1 MADTKKDRIIV
12 PLLFLFAAV
21 VWRSP
26 YYVLSLYVAIP
37 LFIAYCFWH
46 YFADI
51 SKCKYWKPYLFLIV
65 WMLLSCAINP
75 ESDASFRRMIPIT
88 ASFLLAFSTYSI
100 AKNSRHTWILYV
112 SYIALLF
119 YLLYSNITANE
130 DFVASFD
137 YSNEAERGKNMKLNA
152 NDYAYY
158 LLFASM
164 AIKLLM
170 ENYLTN
176 IKYLWKLLL
185 YAVFLILSFYIALMT
200 ASRQV
205 LTLQIPLFVF
215 FFFYDFFLTKKK
227 GSSLAVIVMLVGII
241 VALPIVVEM
250 YSNSYLAV
258 RSQVSFQDDVRSS
271 LLKRAMEQGYE
282 NPIIGLGLGADTFFS
297 HCTYTHLFARVG
309 APALIA
315 FLLIVIPSAWEQ
327 LKKFRRYGDYF
338 FFLCFVLLSFIAIGH
353 FLYSYIDEPF
363 MMSIAFL
370 IIGQS
375 EGREKMI
382 NYHG

>member
-1 MADTKKDRIIV
+1 M
-12 PLLFLFAAV
+12 
-21 VWRSP
+21 
-26 YYVLSLYVAIP
+26 LSLYVAIP

-51 SKCKYWKPYLFLIV
+51 CKCKYWKPYLFLII
-65 WMLLSCAINP
+65 WMLLSCAMNP

-119 YLLYSNITANE
+119 YLLYSNITYNAG
-130 DFVASFD
+130 FVASFD
-137 YSNEAERGKNMKLNA
+137 YSNEVERSNNMKLNA

-158 LLFASM
+158 MLFAS
-164 AIKLLM
+164 ISLKLLM

-176 IKYLWKLLL
+176 IKHLWKILL
-185 YAVFLILSFYIALMT
+185 YAVFMALSFYIALMT

-205 LTLQIPLFVF
+205 LTLQIPLFAF
-215 FFFYDFFLTKKK
+215 FLFYDLFWTKKK
-227 GSSLAVIVMLVGII
+227 GSSLAVIVLLVGII
-241 VALPIVVEM
+241 VALPIAVEM

-258 RSQVSFQDDVRSS
+258 RSQVGYQDDIRST
-271 LLKRAMEQGYE
+271 LLKRAMEQGCE
-282 NPIIGLGLGADTFFS
+282 NPIFGLGLGADTFFS

-315 FLLIVIPSAWEQ
+315 FLLIVIPSAREQ
-327 LKKFRRYGDYF
+327 LKKFRRSGDYYY
-338 FFLCFVLLSFIAIGH
+338 FLCFVFLSFIAIGH

-375 EGREKMI
+375 EGRERRM
-382 NYHG
+382 NYNE

>member
-1 MADTKKDRIIV
+1 M
-12 PLLFLFAAV
+12 
-21 VWRSP
+21 
-26 YYVLSLYVAIP
+26 
-37 LFIAYCFWH
+37 
-46 YFADI
+46 
-51 SKCKYWKPYLFLIV
+51 
-65 WMLLSCAINP
+65 NP

-119 YLLYSNITANE
+119 YLIYSNITENAG
-130 DFVASFD
+130 FVASFD
-137 YSNEAERGKNMKLNA
+137 YSNEVERGKNMKLNA

-158 LLFASM
+158 MLFATM
-164 AIKLLM
+164 ALKLLM
-170 ENYLTN
+170 EDYLTN
-176 IKYLWKLLL
+176 IRHLWRIVL
-185 YAVFLILSFYIALMT
+185 YAVFLALSFYIALLT

-205 LTLQIPLFVF
+205 LALQIPLFAF
-215 FFFYDFFLTKKK
+215 FFFYDFFWTKKK

-241 VALPIVVEM
+241 VALPIAVDM

-258 RSQVSFQDDVRSS
+258 RSQVSYQDDIRST
-271 LLKRAMEQGYE
+271 LLERAMEQGYE
-282 NPIIGLGLGADTFFS
+282 NPILGLGLGADTFFS

-309 APALIA
+309 TPALIA

-327 LKKFRRYGDYF
+327 LKKFRRSGDYF
-338 FFLCFVLLSFIAIGH
+338 FILCFALLSVLAIGH

-375 EGREKMI
+375 EGRDNKI